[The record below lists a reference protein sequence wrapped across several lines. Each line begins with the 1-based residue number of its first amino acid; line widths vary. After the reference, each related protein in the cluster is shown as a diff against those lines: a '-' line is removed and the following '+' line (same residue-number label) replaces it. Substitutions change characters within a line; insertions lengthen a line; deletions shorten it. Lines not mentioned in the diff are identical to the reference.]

1 MCYYLILNVE
11 ECPVEDTDSFLRRRM
26 FAVQK
31 ITLDFLR
38 GNRVPIDDTCDAAWI
53 ITQKIVPKLPKR
65 EAGNFTE
72 SLIEVEED
80 VVFSVLADQYLY
92 LH

>member
-1 MCYYLILNVE
+1 M
-11 ECPVEDTDSFLRRRM
+11 EDTDSFLRRRM

-53 ITQKIVPKLPKR
+53 ITRKILPKLPER
-65 EAGNFTE
+65 ESSNLTE
-72 SLIEVEED
+72 SLIEAEAD
-80 VVFSVLADQYLY
+80 VVFSVLADQCLY